1 MAAHKAAS
9 RLASFVAVIG
19 LAGGL
24 AGCAGTDVQVDAPIL
39 EAAGINLT
47 SKPPPEPD
55 LAENPPLVVPP
66 DTKELPKPGERKVA
80 EAGSDESWPED
91 PDVIAKRKAKEAE
104 KKREEYCRKGDWSDD
119 ANIEEFRK
127 ALGQEQRC
135 PSQLGKALSTAL
147 GGSTSDSDSE

>member
-1 MAAHKAAS
+1 MTAHKAAS
-9 RLASFVAVIG
+9 RLASFVAAIG
-19 LAGGL
+19 LAGLL
-24 AGCAGTDVQVDAPIL
+24 AGCAGTDVQIDAPIL

-66 DTKELPKPGERKVA
+66 ETKELPKPGERKVA
-80 EAGSDESWPED
+80 EANSDEAWPED

-104 KKREEYCRKGDWSDD
+104 KKREEYCREGDWSGEGG
-119 ANIEEFRK
+119 IEEFRK
-127 ALGQEQRC
+127 TIDREQRC
-135 PSQLGKALSTAL
+135 PSKLGKALSEVL